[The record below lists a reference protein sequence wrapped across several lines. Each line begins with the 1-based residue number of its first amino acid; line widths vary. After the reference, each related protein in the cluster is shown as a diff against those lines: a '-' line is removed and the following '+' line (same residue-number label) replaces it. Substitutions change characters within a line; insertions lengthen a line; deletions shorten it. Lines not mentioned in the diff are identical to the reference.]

1 MDGKVAAIRNER
13 QQMSDRH
20 GLSVGLTNYGDPD
33 FALYLRRSFA
43 RSMGY
48 SLDMLARPVIG
59 IADSR
64 SGFNNCH
71 RHFPELIEAVKR
83 GVLAAGGLPLVFP
96 TISLGEVFLS
106 PTSLMFRN
114 LMAIDT
120 EEMIRAQPMDAVV
133 LVGGCD
139 KTVPAQLMGAI
150 SANRPAIG
158 LVAGPMMTSR
168 WHGERLGACTDC
180 RRFWAKYRAGEID
193 SAEIHEVE
201 GNLATTAGTCA
212 VMGTASTMASISEA
226 LGMILPG
233 SAAIPAV
240 HADRLRAAEA
250 TGRAAMRLATE
261 KITPDKIVTPK
272 SVENALRVLMA
283 IGGSTNAVLHLTAVA
298 GRAGIDI
305 SLDWLNEISDTT
317 PVLVDLKPTGPHYM
331 EDLFAAGGIGAVL
344 RELQPMLHLD
354 CLTVAGETLGERLAA
369 PAAGPVDRNVVKLLA
384 GPLQPVGGLVALFGS
399 LAPKGAI
406 FKRSAADPKLFE
418 KEGRAV
424 VFTSLEDL
432 SARIDDPDLDVTPD
446 DFLVLQNAG
455 PLSPSGMPEA
465 GYLPIPQ
472 KLGRAGVKDMVRIS
486 DARMSGTAYGSIV
499 LHVTPDAASGGP
511 LAKVRNGDRIR
522 LSVKERRIDLLVPP
536 EELARRP
543 VTPSPVPERGYARL
557 YRNEVLQADRG
568 CDFDFLRKVP
578 LGDAR

>member
-1 MDGKVAAIRNER
+1 
-13 QQMSDRH
+13 MSEPV
-20 GLSVGLTNYGDPD
+20 GLGRGLTNYGDPD

-48 SLDMLARPVIG
+48 SSEMLTRPVIG
-59 IADSR
+59 IADTF

-71 RHFPELIEAVKR
+71 RHFPELVAAVKR
-83 GVLAAGGLPLVFP
+83 GVLAAGGLPLSFP
-96 TISLGEVFLS
+96 TISLGEVYLN

-139 KTVPAQLMGAI
+139 KTVPAQLMGAL
-150 SANRPAIG
+150 SAGRPAIG
-158 LVAGPMMTSR
+158 LVAGPMLTAR

-180 RRFWAKYRAGEID
+180 RRFWAKYRAGEIGAD
-193 SAEIHEVE
+193 EIAEVE

-212 VMGTASTMASISEA
+212 VMGTASTMAAIAET
-226 LGMILPG
+226 LGLILPG
-233 SAAIPAV
+233 TAAIPAV

-250 TGRAAMRLATE
+250 TGRAAMRLAE
-261 KITPDKIVTPK
+261 SRLTPDRIVTPEA
-272 SVENALRVLMA
+272 VENALRVLMA
-283 IGGSTNAVLHLTAVA
+283 IGGSTNAVLHLTAIA
-298 GRAGIDI
+298 GRAGIDVD
-305 SLDWLNEISDTT
+305 LKRLNEISDGT
-317 PVLVDLKPTGPHYM
+317 PVLVDLKPTGPYYM

-344 RELQPMLHLD
+344 RELQPLLHLD
-354 CLTVAGETLGERLAA
+354 CPTVSGETLGERLAA
-369 PAAGPVDRNVVKLLA
+369 PPGPVDRAVVRPFA
-384 GPLQPVGGLVALFGS
+384 EPLQPQGGLVALFGS

-418 KEGRAV
+418 REGRAV
-424 VFTSLEDL
+424 VFSSLEDL
-432 SARIDDPDLDVTPD
+432 SARIDDPALDVTPE

-455 PLSPSGMPEA
+455 PMSPSGMPEA

-472 KLGRAGVKDMVRIS
+472 KLARAGVRDMVRIS

-511 LAKVRNGDRIR
+511 LARVRDGDRIR
-522 LSVKERRIDLLVPP
+522 LSVKERRLDLLVAP

-543 VTPSPVPERGYARL
+543 VSPPPLPARGYARL
-557 YRNEVLQADRG
+557 YHREILQADRG
-568 CDFDFLRKVP
+568 CDFDFLRKHP
-578 LGDAR
+578 LGEGGR

>member
-1 MDGKVAAIRNER
+1 
-13 QQMSDRH
+13 MSEAHGAGRH
-20 GLSVGLTNYGDPD
+20 GLSLGLTNYGDPD

-48 SLDMLARPVIG
+48 SSDMLQRPVIG
-59 IADSR
+59 IADTR

-71 RHFPELIEAVKR
+71 RHFPELIDAVKR
-83 GVLAAGGLPLVFP
+83 GVLAAGGLPMVFP
-96 TISLGEVFLS
+96 TISLGEVFLN

-114 LMAIDT
+114 LMAMDT

-139 KTVPAQLMGAI
+139 KTVPAQLMGAL

-158 LVAGPMMTSR
+158 LVGGPMLTSR

-180 RRFWAKYRAGEID
+180 RRFWAKFRAGEVTP
-193 SAEIHEVE
+193 AEIAEIE

-212 VMGTASTMASISEA
+212 VMGTASTMASIAEA

-250 TGRAAMRLATE
+250 TGRAAMRLAAE
-261 KITPDKIVTPK
+261 RLTPDRIVTPQA
-272 SVENALRVLMA
+272 VENALRVLMA
-283 IGGSTNAVLHLTAVA
+283 IGGSTNAVLHLTAIA

-305 SLDWLNEISDTT
+305 DLKKLNEISDTT
-317 PVLVDLKPTGPHYM
+317 PVIVDLKPTGPYYM

-344 RELQPMLHLD
+344 RELKPLLHLD

-369 PAAGPVDRNVVKLLA
+369 PMGPVDRDVVRPLA
-384 GPLQPVGGLVALFGS
+384 EPLQPVGGLIALFGS

-432 SARIDDPDLDVTPD
+432 SARIDDPGLDVTPD
-446 DFLVLQNAG
+446 DFLVLQHAG

-472 KLGRAGVKDMVRIS
+472 KLARAGVKDMVRIS

-536 EELARRP
+536 AELAHRKAAP
-543 VTPSPVPERGYARL
+543 APVPERGYARL
-557 YRNEVLQADRG
+557 YRREILQADRG
-568 CDFDFLRKVP
+568 CDFDFLRKHP
-578 LGDAR
+578 LGEGRAS